1 MREELARKTVEGETG
16 GGLVPLHRQRQGRG
30 RCRSTDRPPP
40 SSGDNEDDRGPG
52 RRRGQHRARAGA
64 RAGRGGAGRRRPA
77 ACPLPPGHVRGLARM
92 FASPI
97 ARLVQQLG
105 KLPGIGEKTAARLA
119 FHILRAS
126 PEDAAALARRH
137 RRGEAEDP
145 LLLGLLRPHRGRSLR
160 ALPRRAARRGHRL
173 RGRAAPGRRRHR
185 ARRRLPRPLPRAARP
200 ALAARRDRPRRPAR
214 RRAGPRGARRRDG
227 IREVIL
233 ATSPS
238 VEGEATAV
246 YLAKLLRPLGV
257 RATRIATGVPIG
269 GELEYAD
276 QADPRPRHRRP
287 ARDVGASGGAR
298 EPSSGGSKLE
308 RRIAVSRLE
317 AASPTSDNA

>member
-1 MREELARKTVEGETG
+1 
-16 GGLVPLHRQRQGRG
+16 
-30 RCRSTDRPPP
+30 
-40 SSGDNEDDRGPG
+40 
-52 RRRGQHRARAGA
+52 
-64 RAGRGGAGRRRPA
+64 
-77 ACPLPPGHVRGLARM
+77 M

-126 PEDAAALARRH
+126 PEDAAALAAAI
-137 RRGEAEDP
+137 AEVKQKIRFCSVCCDLTETDP
-145 LLLGLLRPHRGRSLR
+145 CAVCGD
-160 ALPRRAARRGHRL
+160 
-173 RGRAAPGRRRHR
+173 
-185 ARRRLPRPLPRAARP
+185 
-200 ALAARRDRPRRPAR
+200 ARRD
-214 RRAGPRGARRRDG
+214 AGVVCVVAQPQDVVAIERTGGYRGRYHVLHGVLSPLDG
-227 IREVIL
+227 IGPDDLRVTELVARCAGQGGDQAIREAIL

-276 QADPRPRHRRP
+276 QVTLARAIDGRR
-287 ARDVGASGGAR
+287 
-298 EPSSGGSKLE
+298 EM
-308 RRIAVSRLE
+308 
-317 AASPTSDNA
+317 

>member
-1 MREELARKTVEGETG
+1 
-16 GGLVPLHRQRQGRG
+16 
-30 RCRSTDRPPP
+30 
-40 SSGDNEDDRGPG
+40 
-52 RRRGQHRARAGA
+52 
-64 RAGRGGAGRRRPA
+64 
-77 ACPLPPGHVRGLARM
+77 M

-126 PEDAAALARRH
+126 PEDAAALAAAI
-137 RRGEAEDP
+137 AEVKQKIRFCSVCCDLTERDP
-145 LLLGLLRPHRGRSLR
+145 CAVCGD
-160 ALPRRAARRGHRL
+160 
-173 RGRAAPGRRRHR
+173 
-185 ARRRLPRPLPRAARP
+185 
-200 ALAARRDRPRRPAR
+200 ARRD
-214 RRAGPRGARRRDG
+214 AGVVCVVAQPQDVVAIERTGGYRGRYHVLHGVLSPLDGVGPDDLRVTELLTRCGAAGDQG
-227 IREVIL
+227 IREAIL

-276 QADPRPRHRRP
+276 QVTLARAIDGRR
-287 ARDVGASGGAR
+287 
-298 EPSSGGSKLE
+298 EM
-308 RRIAVSRLE
+308 
-317 AASPTSDNA
+317 

>member
-1 MREELARKTVEGETG
+1 
-16 GGLVPLHRQRQGRG
+16 
-30 RCRSTDRPPP
+30 
-40 SSGDNEDDRGPG
+40 
-52 RRRGQHRARAGA
+52 
-64 RAGRGGAGRRRPA
+64 
-77 ACPLPPGHVRGLARM
+77 M

-126 PEDAAALARRH
+126 PEDAAALAAAI
-137 RRGEAEDP
+137 AEVKQKIRFCSVCCDLTESDP
-145 LLLGLLRPHRGRSLR
+145 CAVCRD
-160 ALPRRAARRGHRL
+160 
-173 RGRAAPGRRRHR
+173 
-185 ARRRLPRPLPRAARP
+185 
-200 ALAARRDRPRRPAR
+200 ARRDAGVVCVVAQPQDVVAIERTGGYRGRYHVLHGVLSPLDGIGPDDLRVTELLAR
-214 RRAGPRGARRRDG
+214 CAGEGGDSAGDQG
-227 IREVIL
+227 IREAIL

-276 QADPRPRHRRP
+276 QVTLARAIDGRR
-287 ARDVGASGGAR
+287 
-298 EPSSGGSKLE
+298 EM
-308 RRIAVSRLE
+308 
-317 AASPTSDNA
+317 

>member
-1 MREELARKTVEGETG
+1 
-16 GGLVPLHRQRQGRG
+16 
-30 RCRSTDRPPP
+30 
-40 SSGDNEDDRGPG
+40 
-52 RRRGQHRARAGA
+52 
-64 RAGRGGAGRRRPA
+64 
-77 ACPLPPGHVRGLARM
+77 M

-126 PEDAAALARRH
+126 PEDAAALAAAITEVKQKIRFCSICCDLT
-137 RRGEAEDP
+137 EADP
-145 LLLGLLRPHRGRSLR
+145 CAVCRD
-160 ALPRRAARRGHRL
+160 
-173 RGRAAPGRRRHR
+173 
-185 ARRRLPRPLPRAARP
+185 
-200 ALAARRDRPRRPAR
+200 ARRD
-214 RRAGPRGARRRDG
+214 AGVVCVVAQPQDVVAIERTGGYRGRYHVLHGVLSPLDG
-227 IREVIL
+227 IGPDDLRVTELIARCAGSADGATGDLAIREAIL

-276 QADPRPRHRRP
+276 QVTLARAIDGRR
-287 ARDVGASGGAR
+287 
-298 EPSSGGSKLE
+298 EM
-308 RRIAVSRLE
+308 
-317 AASPTSDNA
+317 